1 MRSAVSAWWRVVGL
15 ACVCWSLTA
24 CGDDAEAPNGA
35 ADATDGDAADAGAP
49 DVTSDTATTPD
60 VAVPDATLPDAPS
73 VHTVVAVSPDSGS
86 GAGRFSVSIE
96 GTGFGGRCTTR
107 FGEVAALTTNFV
119 TTELLDVIVPPS
131 DAVGPVDVTV
141 RCDSREVTLAAGFTY
156 FAPVTPQIT
165 SVEPLV
171 GRAAGGEVVTIRGN
185 DLLEGTRNL
194 VSFGG
199 EPATSVTFVDD
210 TTIEVVTPES
220 APASVSIIVEL
231 GETRV
236 PVTERF
242 AFLDPMTVDAVTP
255 VTGDARGGTEVTLT
269 GTGLWPFADLEIQL
283 GDVVVPPLSFV
294 FEEDGT
300 AVSFVAPSSDGVGVV
315 DVQVTSA
322 LDAVTLDAAFSW
334 IEPIAIASVAPD
346 AVPATEGQR
355 VTLAAGGAD
364 FDAAADPLEV
374 RVGDATAFDLTW
386 EGPRELSF
394 LVPSVPADS
403 YAIELRHG
411 LQTVFSE
418 DELVVYDL
426 ISVEALTATAGPSA
440 GGTRLDITG
449 RGFVDEARVFFGEAL
464 GTEVAVNA
472 TGTLLSVT
480 TPPGTGVVPVI
491 VRSPF
496 TFGRLDAGFTYVD

>member
-1 MRSAVSAWWRVVGL
+1 MRSAVQSWVRFFGVAGALLML
-15 ACVCWSLTA
+15 AA
-24 CGDDAEAPNGA
+24 CGEDDAAPDSPDAVVEDASDAGLV
-35 ADATDGDAADAGAP
+35 DATPDVPAP
-49 DVTSDTATTPD
+49 DVSTPE
-60 VAVPDATLPDAPS
+60 VSLPDAPS
-73 VHTVVAVSPDSGS
+73 VHTVVSVTPDTGS

-141 RCDSREVTLAAGFTY
+141 RCDSREVTLAGGFTY
-156 FAPVTPQIT
+156 FAPTTPTIT

-171 GRAAGGEVVTIRGN
+171 GRAAGGELVTIRGS
-185 DLLEGTRNL
+185 DLFEGTRNL

-199 EPATSVTFVDD
+199 EPAASVVFVDE
-210 TTIEVVTPES
+210 TTIEVTTPES
-220 APASVSIIVEL
+220 APSSVSIIVEL

-236 PVTERF
+236 PVDARF
-242 AFLDPMTVDAVTP
+242 AFLDPMTVDAVAP
-255 VTGDARGGTEVTLT
+255 ASGDARGGTEVVLT
-269 GTGLWPFADLEIQL
+269 GTGLWPFADLEVAL

-300 AVSFVAPSSDGVGVV
+300 AVSFVAPASESVGVV
-315 DVQVTSA
+315 DVSVSSA
-322 LDAVTLDAAFSW
+322 LDAVTLEDAFSW
-334 IEPIAIASVAPD
+334 VEPVAIASVSPD
-346 AVPATEGQR
+346 AVPAIEGQR

-364 FDAAADPLEV
+364 FDVAADPLEV
-374 RVGDATAFDLTW
+374 RVDDTVAFDLTW

-394 LVPSVPADS
+394 LVPSVAAGTYP
-403 YAIELRHG
+403 IELRHG

-426 ISVEALTATAGPSA
+426 ISVESLSVEAGPTN
-440 GGTRLDITG
+440 GGTRVDITG
-449 RGFVDEARVFFGEAL
+449 RGFVDGVRVFFGEEL

-480 TPPGTGVVPVI
+480 TPPGEGTVPVI

-496 TFGRLDAGFTYVD
+496 TFGRLDAGFRYER

>member
-1 MRSAVSAWWRVVGL
+1 MRSAVSAWWRIVGL
-15 ACVCWSLTA
+15 ACVCWSLAA
-24 CGDDAEAPNGA
+24 CGDDAESPNSA
-35 ADATDGDAADAGAP
+35 ADATEGDAADAGVLDAAP
-49 DVTSDTATTPD
+49 DVAAPD
-60 VAVPDATLPDAPS
+60 VAAPDATLPDAPS

-141 RCDSREVTLAAGFTY
+141 RCDSREVTLAGGFTY
-156 FAPVTPQIT
+156 VAPVTPLIT

-171 GRAAGGEVVTIRGN
+171 GRSAGGEVVTIRGS
-185 DLLEGTRNL
+185 DLVEGTRNL

-220 APASVSIIVEL
+220 APSSVSIIVEL

-242 AFLDPMTVDAVTP
+242 AFLDPMTVDAVAP
-255 VTGDARGGTEVTLT
+255 VIGDARGGTEVTLT

-300 AVSFVAPSSDGVGVV
+300 AVSFVAPPSDGVGVV
-315 DVQVTSA
+315 DVTVTSA

-334 IEPIAIASVAPD
+334 IEPVAIASVAPD

-364 FDAAADPLEV
+364 FDAGADPLEV

-426 ISVEALTATAGPSA
+426 ITVEALSVTAGPGA

-496 TFGRLDAGFTYVD
+496 TFARLDDGFTYVD